1 MTVALYPGRFDP
13 VTLGHMDIVTRAAAI
28 FERVIVSVAES
39 RSTLFSTEERVELFR
54 NAVKHLPTVSVISH
68 SNLTVNVAHEVGAQ
82 ALVRGLRAITDFTN
96 EFDMALMNRNMAPEI
111 ESVFLMTALEH
122 TFISASRVRELAS
135 FGRDITDLVPPGVAD
150 ALRLKYGER

>member
-13 VTLGHMDIVTRAAAI
+13 VTLGHLDIVKRAAAI
-28 FERVIVSVAES
+28 FDRVIVSVAES
-39 RSTLFSTEERVELFR
+39 RSTLFTTAERVELFR
-54 NAVKHLPTVSVISH
+54 NAVQDLPTVSVVSH
-68 SNLTVNVAHEVGAQ
+68 SNLTVQVAHDMGAQ

-122 TFISASRVRELAS
+122 TFISASRVRELSS
-135 FGRDITDLVPPGVAD
+135 FGRDVTDLVPPGVAE
-150 ALRLKYGER
+150 ALRLKQAAR